1 MTRKTLTERGIA
13 ALKPKPGR
21 YDTWDAL
28 VPGLAVRVSE
38 AGHKSFVLVA
48 RYPGRKNP
56 TRKAINDVGAIT
68 LAEARETARVWLAQ
82 IKRGVDPKIA
92 EVRQRQAAEAAAGNT
107 FGALA
112 EAFIAT
118 QLPKQRRGHVVQRL
132 MRKEVLPHWKARPA
146 GEITHRDVRELVLR
160 IVDRGTPAYA
170 RNVLDAIRGAFA
182 FAVDR
187 GVIDVS
193 PTAMI
198 KPSRITGAK
207 AIRTRT
213 LTDFELRTLWNA
225 AGELGYP
232 HGPLIRMLMCTGCR
246 LNEVAGA
253 RWREFDLEGRL
264 WTIPAERFK
273 SNAQHVVPLSD
284 EAMALLVALPRWHR
298 GDHLFS
304 SIYGMKPVAAFS
316 KMKTRVDERMG
327 GNISAW
333 TFHDIRRTVRTRLSE
348 LRVPEPIAELVIGHG
363 RKGLLRIYDQSERLG
378 EVREALA
385 LWAARLRSIVT
396 PPPDNVVALHKA
408 TMS

>member
-21 YDTWDAL
+21 YDAWDAL

-56 TRKAINDVGAIT
+56 TRKAIADVGAIT
-68 LAEARETARVWLAQ
+68 LAGAREQARAWLARIQ
-82 IKRGVDPKIA
+82 QGIDPKLA
-92 EVRQRQAAEAAAGNT
+92 LARERQAAEAAAGNT
-107 FGALA
+107 FGAVA
-112 EAFIAT
+112 EKFIT
-118 QLPKQRRGHVVQRL
+118 TELPKQRRGHVVERL
-132 MRKEVLPHWKARPA
+132 LRKEVLPHWKGRPV
-146 GEITHRDVRELVLR
+146 GEITHRDVRELVLK
-160 IVDRGTPAYA
+160 IVDRGTRAYA

-213 LTDFELRTLWNA
+213 LTDIELRALWDA

-232 HGPLIRMLMCTGCR
+232 HGPLVRMLMLTGCR

-253 RWREFDLEGRL
+253 RWREFDLAGRL
-264 WTIPAERFK
+264 WRVPSERFK
-273 SNAQHVVPLSD
+273 SNAQHVVPLCD
-284 EAMALLVALPRWHR
+284 DAMALLTGLPRWTR
-298 GDHLFS
+298 GDHVFS
-304 SIYGMKPVAAFS
+304 STYGIKPVAAFS
-316 KMKTRVDERMG
+316 KMKTRVDEQMG
-327 GNISAW
+327 GAIAGW

-348 LRVPEPIAELVIGHG
+348 LRVPEPIAELAIGHG
-363 RKGLLRIYDQSERLG
+363 RKGLLRIYDQSERLP
-378 EVREALA
+378 EVREAME
-385 LWAARLRSIVT
+385 LWATKLRSIVT
-396 PPPDNVVALHKA
+396 PPPNVVILRKTTAP
-408 TMS
+408 